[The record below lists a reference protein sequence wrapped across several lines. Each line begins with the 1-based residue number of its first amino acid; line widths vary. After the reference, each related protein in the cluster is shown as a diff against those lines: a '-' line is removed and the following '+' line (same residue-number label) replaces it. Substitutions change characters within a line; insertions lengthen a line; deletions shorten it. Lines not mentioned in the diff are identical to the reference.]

1 MMNHDDM
8 VNNIN
13 SMLQKAEP
21 PVTSDCCIYKVPF
34 AIRSLNPDAYTPKVI
49 SIGPF
54 HHSHRHHH
62 LQNMERHKLIY
73 FKAFLQ
79 RTQTTLHTFIHCID
93 SAIPNFRSCYSET
106 LDFTQQELVQLI
118 LIDSGFIIGLFW
130 RSYYD
135 DWSQD
140 DGFLLKPWLA
150 SSIRLDLLLL
160 ENQLPFFVIQEIYN
174 LSFTSTNA
182 SVPKTKIPSFL
193 ELSFDY
199 FAYYNQSNLG
209 FDNGDFSIRHFTDLI
224 RIFHLQHPLQRRP
237 LRIDEPMKHLQSA
250 TELLEAG
257 VRFKVNTKSECLLD
271 LRFSGR
277 VLEIPQLKVEDWT
290 EILFRN
296 MVALEQCHY
305 PSESYITDYVAVLD
319 FLINTGKDV
328 DILVQKKILVNWL
341 GDSDSVANLFNSL
354 WKNVT
359 HLYFSSQYSIL
370 CEDLNGF
377 CHDPWHRLKAT
388 LRRDY
393 CNSPWQ
399 TAASIAGI
407 LLLILS
413 LLQSV
418 CAVLQVV
425 QQYNDS

>member
-1 MMNHDDM
+1 M
-8 VNNIN
+8 
-13 SMLQKAEP
+13 
-21 PVTSDCCIYKVPF
+21 
-34 AIRSLNPDAYTPKVI
+34 
-49 SIGPF
+49 
-54 HHSHRHHH
+54 
-62 LQNMERHKLIY
+62 
-73 FKAFLQ
+73 
-79 RTQTTLHTFIHCID
+79 
-93 SAIPNFRSCYSET
+93 
-106 LDFTQQELVQLI
+106 ELVQLI
-118 LIDSGFIIGLFW
+118 LIDSGFIIELFW

-160 ENQLPFFVIQEIYN
+160 ENQLPFFVIEEIYN
-174 LSFTSTNA
+174 LSFTSINA
-182 SVPKTKIPSFL
+182 TVPKTNIPSFL

-199 FAYYNQSNLG
+199 FAYYNKSNLG
-209 FDNGDFSIRHFTDLI
+209 FDNGDFSIWHFTDLI

-237 LRIDEPMKHLQSA
+237 HRIDEPMKHLQSA

-271 LRFSGR
+271 LKFSGR
-277 VLEIPQLKVEDWT
+277 ILEIPQLKVEDWT

-305 PSESYITDYVAVLD
+305 PNESYITDYVAVLD

-328 DILVQKKILVNWL
+328 DILVKKRILVNWL

-359 HLYFSSQYSIL
+359 HLNFSSQYSIL

-377 CHDPWHRLKAT
+377 CSDPWHKLKAT

-393 CNSPWQ
+393 CSSPWQ